1 MKNVLQVMNEINNK
15 YRFSVETS
23 HILIGDQ
30 THDLLKIEIE
40 KMNFSNGLSNKLMD
54 DMPEH
59 IITFMGIPLRQCPQ
73 LPERSYVV
81 IGSNNQ
87 IIGYGNL

>member
-40 KMNFSNGLSNKLMD
+40 ELNEQVEGLIEFSEDGKEEDVEFFENK
-54 DMPEH
+54 E
-59 IITFMGIPLRQCPQ
+59 
-73 LPERSYVV
+73 
-81 IGSNNQ
+81 
-87 IIGYGNL
+87 